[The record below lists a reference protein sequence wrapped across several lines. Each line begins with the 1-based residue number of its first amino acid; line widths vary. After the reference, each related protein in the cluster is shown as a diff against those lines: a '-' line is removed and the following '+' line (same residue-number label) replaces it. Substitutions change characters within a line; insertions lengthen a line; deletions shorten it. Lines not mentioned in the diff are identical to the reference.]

1 MTSLWCQISLLALFV
16 DYVVVHM
23 SGSKNS
29 NKAIAPS
36 AVALLPLV
44 LFLALF
50 IGVGTYLSLQGV
62 DFAFYQLPAPI
73 AVLPAVILALI
84 LSKDKLNRSI
94 EHFMSG
100 VGHQDIIAMC
110 MIYLLAGAFAAVAKA
125 SGGVDATVNLGL
137 SAIPTSMILPGIFLI
152 SAFIATAM
160 GTSMGTIAA
169 VAPVAL
175 GIAQSA
181 GMSLP
186 LTAGVVLSGAM
197 FGDNLSIISDTTIAA
212 TRSQGC
218 EMKDKFKENIR
229 IALPA
234 ALVALVIFAFN
245 STATQVPETG
255 PIEWL
260 KVLPYVTILI
270 LAVSGMNVFVVLTI
284 GIVLAGGVSL
294 SSIDDYGL
302 TNFAQDIYSGFGNM
316 QEIFLLSMLIGGLS
330 ELMRRQGGLAFLTN
344 LVSGII
350 RTFGSSHSKEANG
363 RASELGIAGLVS
375 MVNTCTANN
384 TVAIIVSGSVA
395 RQLAEENNVSPRRSA
410 SLLDIFSC
418 VIQGVLP
425 YGAQVLLLGSV
436 FNLSPLEVVANSY
449 YCFALAIAAIVAVF
463 IKHPARQPV
472 PQTES

>member
-1 MTSLWCQISLLALFV
+1 
-16 DYVVVHM
+16 M
-23 SGSKNS
+23 SNSKNS
-29 NKAIAPS
+29 NAVIVPS
-36 AVALLPLV
+36 AVALIPLIV
-44 LFLALF
+44 FLSLF

-73 AVLPAVILALI
+73 AALPAVMLALL
-84 LSKDKLNRSI
+84 LSKDKLNRAI
-94 EHFMSG
+94 EQFLGG
-100 VGHQDIIAMC
+100 VGHKDIIAMC

-175 GIAQSA
+175 GIADSA
-181 GMSLP
+181 GMSIP

-218 EMKDKFKENIR
+218 EMRDKFKENIR

-234 ALVALVIFAFN
+234 ALIAIVIFAFN

-260 KVLPYVTILI
+260 KVLPYITILI

-284 GIVLAGGVSL
+284 GILLAGGVSL
-294 SSIDDYGL
+294 GSVENYGMTDY
-302 TNFAQDIYSGFGNM
+302 AQDIYAGFGNM

-344 LVSGII
+344 LVSGVI
-350 RTFGSSHSKEANG
+350 RAFGSSHSKQANG

-375 MVNTCTANN
+375 MVNLCTANN

-418 VIQGVLP
+418 VIQGMLP

-436 FNLSPLEVVANSY
+436 FNLSPLEIVSNSY
-449 YCFALAIAAIVAVF
+449 YCFALAIVAVVAVF
-463 IKHPARQPV
+463 IKHPARKVAQA
-472 PQTES
+472 

>member
-1 MTSLWCQISLLALFV
+1 
-16 DYVVVHM
+16 M
-23 SGSKNS
+23 SNSKNS
-29 NKAIAPS
+29 NAVIAPS
-36 AVALLPLV
+36 AVALIPLIV
-44 LFLALF
+44 FLSLF

-73 AVLPAVILALI
+73 AALPAVMLALL
-84 LSKDKLNRSI
+84 LSKDKLNRAI
-94 EHFMSG
+94 EQFLGG
-100 VGHQDIIAMC
+100 VGHKDIIAMC

-175 GIAQSA
+175 GIADSA
-181 GMSLP
+181 GMSIP

-218 EMKDKFKENIR
+218 EMRDKFKENIR

-234 ALVALVIFAFN
+234 ALIAIVIFAFN

-260 KVLPYVTILI
+260 KVLPYITILI

-284 GIVLAGGVSL
+284 GILLAGGVSL
-294 SSIDDYGL
+294 GSVENYGMTDY
-302 TNFAQDIYSGFGNM
+302 AQDIYAGFGNM

-344 LVSGII
+344 LVSGVI
-350 RTFGSSHSKEANG
+350 RAFGSSHSKQANG

-375 MVNTCTANN
+375 MVNLCTANN

-436 FNLSPLEVVANSY
+436 FNLSPLDIVANSY
-449 YCFALAIAAIVAVF
+449 YCFALAIVAVVAVF
-463 IKHPARQPV
+463 IKHPARQV
-472 PQTES
+472 ANA

>member
-1 MTSLWCQISLLALFV
+1 
-16 DYVVVHM
+16 M
-23 SGSKNS
+23 SNSKNS
-29 NKAIAPS
+29 NAVIAPS
-36 AVALLPLV
+36 AVALIPLIV
-44 LFLALF
+44 FLALF

-73 AVLPAVILALI
+73 AALPAVMLALL
-84 LSKDKLNRSI
+84 LSKDKLNRAI
-94 EHFMSG
+94 EQFLGG
-100 VGHQDIIAMC
+100 VGHKDIIAMC

-175 GIAQSA
+175 GVADSA
-181 GMSLP
+181 GMSIP

-218 EMKDKFKENIR
+218 EMRDKFKENIR

-234 ALVALVIFAFN
+234 ALIAIVIFAFN

-260 KVLPYVTILI
+260 KVLPYITILI

-284 GIVLAGGVSL
+284 GILLAGGVSL
-294 SSIDDYGL
+294 GSVENYGMTDY
-302 TNFAQDIYSGFGNM
+302 AQDIYAGFGNM

-344 LVSGII
+344 LVSGVI
-350 RTFGSSHSKEANG
+350 RAFGSSHSKQANG

-375 MVNTCTANN
+375 MVNLCTANN

-436 FNLSPLEVVANSY
+436 FNLSPLDIITHSY
-449 YCFALAIAAIVAVF
+449 YCFALAIVAVVTVF
-463 IKHPARQPV
+463 IKHSARQV
-472 PQTES
+472 AQA

>member
-1 MTSLWCQISLLALFV
+1 
-16 DYVVVHM
+16 M
-23 SGSKNS
+23 SGSQHTTKTV
-29 NKAIAPS
+29 APS
-36 AVALLPLV
+36 AVALIPLII
-44 LFLALF
+44 FLALF

-62 DFAFYQLPAPI
+62 EFAFYQLPAPI
-73 AVLPAVILALI
+73 AILPAIIIAFL
-84 LSKDKLNRSI
+84 LSKDKLSRSI
-94 EHFMSG
+94 EHFMHG

-137 SAIPTSMILPGIFLI
+137 SAIPTNMILPGLFLI
-152 SAFIATAM
+152 SAFIATSM

-186 LTAGVVLSGAM
+186 MTAGVVLSGAM

-218 EMKDKFKENIR
+218 EMKDKFKENVR

-234 ALVALVIFAFN
+234 ALIALVVFAYH
-245 STATQVPETG
+245 STATQVPQAG

-260 KVLPYVTILI
+260 KVLPYITILV

-284 GIVLAGGVSL
+284 GILLAGSVGLASV
-294 SSIDDYGL
+294 DGYAL
-302 TNFAQDIYSGFGNM
+302 TNLVQDVYAGFGNM

-344 LVSGII
+344 LVSRLIN
-350 RTFGSSHSKEANG
+350 TFGSRHSKHANS

-375 MVNTCTANN
+375 LVNGCTANN

-395 RQLAEENNVSPRRSA
+395 RQLAEENDVSPRRSA

-418 VIQGVLP
+418 VVQGILP

-436 FNLSPLEVVANSY
+436 FKLSPLEIVANSY

-463 IKHPARQPV
+463 LKHQPRQATV
-472 PQTES
+472 KAES

>member
-1 MTSLWCQISLLALFV
+1 
-16 DYVVVHM
+16 M
-23 SGSKNS
+23 SNSKNS
-29 NKAIAPS
+29 NAVIAPS
-36 AVALLPLV
+36 AVALIPLIV
-44 LFLALF
+44 FLALF

-73 AVLPAVILALI
+73 AALPAVMLALL
-84 LSKDKLNRSI
+84 LSKDKLNRAI
-94 EHFMSG
+94 EQFLSG
-100 VGHQDIIAMC
+100 VGHKDIIAMC

-175 GIAQSA
+175 GIADSA
-181 GMSLP
+181 GMSIP

-218 EMKDKFKENIR
+218 EMRDKFKENIR

-234 ALVALVIFAFN
+234 ALIAIVIFAFN

-260 KVLPYVTILI
+260 KVVPYITILI

-284 GIVLAGGVSL
+284 GILLAGGVSL
-294 SSIDDYGL
+294 GSVENYGL
-302 TNFAQDIYSGFGNM
+302 TDYAQDIYAGFGNM

-344 LVSGII
+344 LVSSMI
-350 RTFGSSHSKEANG
+350 RAFGSSHSKQANG

-375 MVNTCTANN
+375 MVNMCTANN

-395 RQLAEENNVSPRRSA
+395 RQLAEENDVSPRRSA

-436 FNLSPLEVVANSY
+436 FNLSPLEIVSNSY
-449 YCFALAIAAIVAVF
+449 YCFALAIVAVVAVF
-463 IKHPARQPV
+463 IKHPARQV
-472 PQTES
+472 VQA

>member
-1 MTSLWCQISLLALFV
+1 
-16 DYVVVHM
+16 M
-23 SGSKNS
+23 SNSKNS
-29 NKAIAPS
+29 NAVIAPS
-36 AVALLPLV
+36 AVALIPLIV
-44 LFLALF
+44 FLSLF

-73 AVLPAVILALI
+73 AALPAVMLALL
-84 LSKDKLNRSI
+84 LSKDKLNRAI
-94 EHFMSG
+94 EQFLGG
-100 VGHQDIIAMC
+100 VGHKDIIAMC

-175 GIAQSA
+175 GIADSA
-181 GMSLP
+181 GMSIP

-218 EMKDKFKENIR
+218 EMRDKFKENIR

-234 ALVALVIFAFN
+234 ALIAIVIFAFN
-245 STATQVPETG
+245 STATQVSETG

-260 KVLPYVTILI
+260 KVLPYITILI

-284 GIVLAGGVSL
+284 GILLAGGVSL
-294 SSIDDYGL
+294 GSVENYGMTDY
-302 TNFAQDIYSGFGNM
+302 AQDIYAGFGNM

-344 LVSGII
+344 LVSGVI
-350 RTFGSSHSKEANG
+350 RAFGSSHSKQANG

-375 MVNTCTANN
+375 MVNLCTANN

-436 FNLSPLEVVANSY
+436 FNLSPLDIVANSY
-449 YCFALAIAAIVAVF
+449 YCFALAIVAVVAVF
-463 IKHPARQPV
+463 IKHPARQV
-472 PQTES
+472 AQA

>member
-1 MTSLWCQISLLALFV
+1 
-16 DYVVVHM
+16 M
-23 SGSKNS
+23 SNSKNS
-29 NKAIAPS
+29 NAVIAPS
-36 AVALLPLV
+36 AVALIPLIV
-44 LFLALF
+44 FLALF

-73 AVLPAVILALI
+73 AALPAVMLALL
-84 LSKDKLNRSI
+84 LSKDKLNRAI
-94 EHFMSG
+94 EQFLGG
-100 VGHQDIIAMC
+100 VGHKDIIAMC

-175 GIAQSA
+175 GIADSA
-181 GMSLP
+181 GMSIP

-218 EMKDKFKENIR
+218 EMRDKFKENIR

-234 ALVALVIFAFN
+234 ALIAIVIFAFN

-260 KVLPYVTILI
+260 KVLPYITILI

-284 GIVLAGGVSL
+284 GILLAGGVSL
-294 SSIDDYGL
+294 GSVENYGMTDY
-302 TNFAQDIYSGFGNM
+302 AQDIYAGFGNM

-344 LVSGII
+344 LVSGVI
-350 RTFGSSHSKEANG
+350 RAFGSSHSKQANG

-375 MVNTCTANN
+375 MVNLCTANN

-436 FNLSPLEVVANSY
+436 FNLSPLEIVSNSY
-449 YCFALAIAAIVAVF
+449 YCFALAIVAVVAVF
-463 IKHPARQPV
+463 IKHPARQV
-472 PQTES
+472 VNA

>member
-1 MTSLWCQISLLALFV
+1 
-16 DYVVVHM
+16 M
-23 SGSKNS
+23 SNSKNS
-29 NKAIAPS
+29 NAVIAPS
-36 AVALLPLV
+36 AVALIPLIV
-44 LFLALF
+44 FLALF

-73 AVLPAVILALI
+73 AALPAVMLALL
-84 LSKDKLNRSI
+84 LSKDKLNRAI
-94 EHFMSG
+94 EQFLSG
-100 VGHQDIIAMC
+100 VGHKDIIAMC

-175 GIAQSA
+175 GIADSA
-181 GMSLP
+181 GMSIP

-218 EMKDKFKENIR
+218 EMRDKFKENIR

-234 ALVALVIFAFN
+234 ALIAIVIFAFN

-260 KVLPYVTILI
+260 KVLPYITILI

-284 GIVLAGGVSL
+284 GIILAGGVSL
-294 SSIDDYGL
+294 GSVENYGL
-302 TNFAQDIYSGFGNM
+302 TDYAQDIYAGFGNM

-344 LVSGII
+344 LVSSMI
-350 RTFGSSHSKEANG
+350 RAFGSSHSKQANG

-375 MVNTCTANN
+375 MVNMCTANN

-395 RQLAEENNVSPRRSA
+395 RQLAEENDVSPRRSA

-436 FNLSPLEVVANSY
+436 FNLSPLEIVSNSY
-449 YCFALAIAAIVAVF
+449 YCFALAIVAIVAVF
-463 IKHPARQPV
+463 IKHPARQ
-472 PQTES
+472 TAAA

>member
-1 MTSLWCQISLLALFV
+1 
-16 DYVVVHM
+16 M

-29 NKAIAPS
+29 NNAIAPS
-36 AVALLPLV
+36 AIALLPLV

-73 AVLPAVILALI
+73 AVLPAIILALI

-94 EHFMSG
+94 EHFMRG

-270 LAVSGMNVFVVLTI
+270 LAVSGMNVFVVLSI

-294 SSIDDYGL
+294 SSIDNYGL
-302 TNFAQDIYSGFGNM
+302 TNFAQDVYSGFGNM

-330 ELMRRQGGLAFLTN
+330 ELMRHQGGLAFLTN

-350 RTFGSSHSKEANG
+350 RTFGSSHSKEANA

-463 IKHPARQPV
+463 IKHPARQSV

>member
-1 MTSLWCQISLLALFV
+1 
-16 DYVVVHM
+16 M
-23 SGSKNS
+23 SNSKNS
-29 NKAIAPS
+29 NAVIAPS
-36 AVALLPLV
+36 AVALIPLIV
-44 LFLALF
+44 FLSLF

-73 AVLPAVILALI
+73 AALPAVMLALL
-84 LSKDKLNRSI
+84 LSKDKLNCAI
-94 EHFMSG
+94 EQFLSG
-100 VGHQDIIAMC
+100 VGHKDIIAMC

-175 GIAQSA
+175 GIADSA
-181 GMSLP
+181 GMSIP

-218 EMKDKFKENIR
+218 EMRDKFKENIR

-234 ALVALVIFAFN
+234 ALIAIVIFAFN

-260 KVLPYVTILI
+260 KVLPYITILI

-284 GIVLAGGVSL
+284 GILLAGGVSL
-294 SSIDDYGL
+294 GSVENYGL
-302 TNFAQDIYSGFGNM
+302 TDYAQDIYAGFGNM

-344 LVSGII
+344 LVSGLI
-350 RTFGSSHSKEANG
+350 RAFGSSHSKQANG

-375 MVNTCTANN
+375 MVNLCTANN

-436 FNLSPLEVVANSY
+436 FNLSPLDIVANSY
-449 YCFALAIAAIVAVF
+449 YCFALAIVAVFAVF
-463 IKHPARQPV
+463 IKHPARQV
-472 PQTES
+472 AKA

>member
-1 MTSLWCQISLLALFV
+1 
-16 DYVVVHM
+16 M
-23 SGSKNS
+23 SNSKNS
-29 NKAIAPS
+29 NAVIAPS
-36 AVALLPLV
+36 AVALIPLIV
-44 LFLALF
+44 FLALF

-73 AVLPAVILALI
+73 AALPAVMLALL
-84 LSKDKLNRSI
+84 LSKDKLNRAI
-94 EHFMSG
+94 EQFLGG
-100 VGHQDIIAMC
+100 VGHKDIIAMC

-175 GIAQSA
+175 GIADSA
-181 GMSLP
+181 GMSIP

-218 EMKDKFKENIR
+218 EMRDKFKENIR

-234 ALVALVIFAFN
+234 ALIAIVIFAFK

-260 KVLPYVTILI
+260 KVLPYITILI

-284 GIVLAGGVSL
+284 GILLAGGVSL
-294 SSIDDYGL
+294 GSVENYGL
-302 TNFAQDIYSGFGNM
+302 TDYAQDIYAGFGNM

-344 LVSGII
+344 LVSGVI
-350 RTFGSSHSKEANG
+350 RAFGSSHSKQANG

-375 MVNTCTANN
+375 MVNLCTANN

-436 FNLSPLEVVANSY
+436 FNLSPLEIVSNSY
-449 YCFALAIAAIVAVF
+449 YCFALAIVAVVAVF
-463 IKHPARQPV
+463 IKHPARQV
-472 PQTES
+472 AQA

>member
-1 MTSLWCQISLLALFV
+1 
-16 DYVVVHM
+16 M

-94 EHFMSG
+94 EHFMRG

-125 SGGVDATVNLGL
+125 PGGVDATVNLGL

-463 IKHPARQPV
+463 IKHPARQSV
-472 PQTES
+472 TQTES

>member
-1 MTSLWCQISLLALFV
+1 
-16 DYVVVHM
+16 M
-23 SGSKNS
+23 SNSKNS
-29 NKAIAPS
+29 NVVIAPS
-36 AVALLPLV
+36 AVALIPLIV
-44 LFLALF
+44 FLALF

-73 AVLPAVILALI
+73 AALPAVMLALL
-84 LSKDKLNRSI
+84 LSKDKLNRAI
-94 EHFMSG
+94 EQFLSG
-100 VGHQDIIAMC
+100 VGHKDIIAMC

-175 GIAQSA
+175 GIADSA
-181 GMSLP
+181 GMSIP

-218 EMKDKFKENIR
+218 EMRDKFKENIR

-234 ALVALVIFAFN
+234 ALIAIVIFAFN

-260 KVLPYVTILI
+260 KVLPYITILI

-284 GIVLAGGVSL
+284 GILLAGGVSL
-294 SSIDDYGL
+294 GSVENYGL
-302 TNFAQDIYSGFGNM
+302 TDYAQDIYAGFGNM

-344 LVSGII
+344 LVSGLI
-350 RTFGSSHSKEANG
+350 RAFGSSHSKQANG

-375 MVNTCTANN
+375 MVNMCTANN

-436 FNLSPLEVVANSY
+436 FNLSPLEIVSNSY
-449 YCFALAIAAIVAVF
+449 YCFALAIVAVVAVF
-463 IKHPARQPV
+463 IKHPARQV
-472 PQTES
+472 ANA

>member
-1 MTSLWCQISLLALFV
+1 
-16 DYVVVHM
+16 M

-94 EHFMSG
+94 EHFLRG

-137 SAIPTSMILPGIFLI
+137 SAIPTNMILPGIFLI

>member
-1 MTSLWCQISLLALFV
+1 
-16 DYVVVHM
+16 M
-23 SGSKNS
+23 SNSKNS
-29 NKAIAPS
+29 NAVIAPS
-36 AVALLPLV
+36 AVALIPLIV
-44 LFLALF
+44 FLALF

-73 AVLPAVILALI
+73 AALPAVMLALL
-84 LSKDKLNRSI
+84 LSKDKLNRAI
-94 EHFMSG
+94 EQFLGG
-100 VGHQDIIAMC
+100 VGHKDIIAMC

-175 GIAQSA
+175 GIADSA
-181 GMSLP
+181 GMSIP

-218 EMKDKFKENIR
+218 EMRDKFKENIR

-234 ALVALVIFAFN
+234 ALIAIVIFAFN

-260 KVLPYVTILI
+260 KVVPYITILI

-284 GIVLAGGVSL
+284 GILLAGGVSL
-294 SSIDDYGL
+294 GSVENYGL
-302 TNFAQDIYSGFGNM
+302 TDYAKDIYAGFGNM

-344 LVSGII
+344 LVSGLI
-350 RTFGSSHSKEANG
+350 RAFGSSHSKQANG

-375 MVNTCTANN
+375 MVNLCTANN

-436 FNLSPLEVVANSY
+436 FNLSPFEIVSNSY
-449 YCFALAIAAIVAVF
+449 YCFALAIVAVVAVF
-463 IKHPARQPV
+463 IKHPARQV
-472 PQTES
+472 ANA

>member
-1 MTSLWCQISLLALFV
+1 
-16 DYVVVHM
+16 M
-23 SGSKNS
+23 SNSKNS
-29 NKAIAPS
+29 NAVIAPS
-36 AVALLPLV
+36 AVALIPLIV
-44 LFLALF
+44 FLSLF

-73 AVLPAVILALI
+73 AALPAVMLALL
-84 LSKDKLNRSI
+84 LSKDKLNRAI
-94 EHFMSG
+94 EQFLSG
-100 VGHQDIIAMC
+100 VGHKDIIAMC

-175 GIAQSA
+175 GIADSA
-181 GMSLP
+181 GMSIP

-218 EMKDKFKENIR
+218 EMRDKFKENIR

-234 ALVALVIFAFN
+234 ALIAIVIFAFN

-260 KVLPYVTILI
+260 KVLPYITILI

-284 GIVLAGGVSL
+284 GILLAGGVSL
-294 SSIDDYGL
+294 GSVENYGL
-302 TNFAQDIYSGFGNM
+302 TDYAQDIYAGFGNM

-344 LVSGII
+344 LVSGLI
-350 RTFGSSHSKEANG
+350 RAFGSSHSKQANG

-375 MVNTCTANN
+375 MVNLCTANN

-436 FNLSPLEVVANSY
+436 FNLSPLDIVANSY
-449 YCFALAIAAIVAVF
+449 YCFALAIVAVVAVF
-463 IKHPARQPV
+463 IKHPARQ
-472 PQTES
+472 TATA

>member
-1 MTSLWCQISLLALFV
+1 
-16 DYVVVHM
+16 M

-94 EHFMSG
+94 EHFMRG

-181 GMSLP
+181 GMNLP

-302 TNFAQDIYSGFGNM
+302 TNFAQDVYSGFGNM

>member
-1 MTSLWCQISLLALFV
+1 
-16 DYVVVHM
+16 M
-23 SGSKNS
+23 SNSKNS
-29 NKAIAPS
+29 NVVIAPS
-36 AVALLPLV
+36 AVALIPLIV
-44 LFLALF
+44 FLALF

-73 AVLPAVILALI
+73 AALPAVMLALL
-84 LSKDKLNRSI
+84 LSKDKLNRAI
-94 EHFMSG
+94 EQFLSG
-100 VGHQDIIAMC
+100 VGHKDIIAMC

-175 GIAQSA
+175 GIADSA
-181 GMSLP
+181 GMSIP

-218 EMKDKFKENIR
+218 EMRDKFKENIR

-234 ALVALVIFAFN
+234 ALIAIVIFAFN

-260 KVLPYVTILI
+260 KVLPYITILI

-284 GIVLAGGVSL
+284 GILLAGGVSL
-294 SSIDDYGL
+294 GSVENYGL
-302 TNFAQDIYSGFGNM
+302 TDYAQDIYAGFGNM

-344 LVSGII
+344 LVSGLI
-350 RTFGSSHSKEANG
+350 RAFGSSHSKQANG

-375 MVNTCTANN
+375 MVNMCTANN

-425 YGAQVLLLGSV
+425 YGAQILLLGSV
-436 FNLSPLEVVANSY
+436 FNLSPLEIVSNSY
-449 YCFALAIAAIVAVF
+449 YCFALAIVAVVAVF
-463 IKHPARQPV
+463 IKHPARQV
-472 PQTES
+472 AQA

>member
-1 MTSLWCQISLLALFV
+1 
-16 DYVVVHM
+16 M

-94 EHFMSG
+94 EYFIRG

-472 PQTES
+472 TQTES

>member
-1 MTSLWCQISLLALFV
+1 
-16 DYVVVHM
+16 M
-23 SGSKNS
+23 SNSKNS
-29 NKAIAPS
+29 NAVIAPS
-36 AVALLPLV
+36 AVALIPLIV
-44 LFLALF
+44 FLALF

-73 AVLPAVILALI
+73 AALPAVMLALL
-84 LSKDKLNRSI
+84 LSKDKLNRAI
-94 EHFMSG
+94 EQFLSG
-100 VGHQDIIAMC
+100 VGHKDIIAMC

-175 GIAQSA
+175 GIADSA
-181 GMSLP
+181 GMSIP

-218 EMKDKFKENIR
+218 EMRDKFKENIR

-234 ALVALVIFAFN
+234 ALIAIVIFAFN
-245 STATQVPETG
+245 STVTQVPETG

-260 KVLPYVTILI
+260 KVLPYITILI

-284 GIVLAGGVSL
+284 GILLAGGVSL
-294 SSIDDYGL
+294 GSVENYGL
-302 TNFAQDIYSGFGNM
+302 TDYAQDIYAGFGNM

-344 LVSGII
+344 LVSSMI
-350 RTFGSSHSKEANG
+350 RAFGSSHSKQANG

-375 MVNTCTANN
+375 MVNMCTANN

-395 RQLAEENNVSPRRSA
+395 RQLAEENDVSPRRSA

-436 FNLSPLEVVANSY
+436 FNLSPLEIVSNSY
-449 YCFALAIAAIVAVF
+449 YCFALAIVAVVAVF
-463 IKHPARQPV
+463 IKHPARQV
-472 PQTES
+472 AQA

>member
-1 MTSLWCQISLLALFV
+1 
-16 DYVVVHM
+16 M
-23 SGSKNS
+23 SNSKNS
-29 NKAIAPS
+29 NAVIAPS
-36 AVALLPLV
+36 AVALIPLIV
-44 LFLALF
+44 FLALF

-73 AVLPAVILALI
+73 AALPAVMLALL
-84 LSKDKLNRSI
+84 LSKDKLNRAI
-94 EHFMSG
+94 EQFLGG
-100 VGHQDIIAMC
+100 VGHKDIIAMC

-175 GIAQSA
+175 GIADSA
-181 GMSLP
+181 GMSIP

-218 EMKDKFKENIR
+218 EMRDKFKENIR

-234 ALVALVIFAFN
+234 ALIAIVIFAFN

-260 KVLPYVTILI
+260 KVLPYITILI
-270 LAVSGMNVFVVLTI
+270 LAVSGMNVFVVLTL
-284 GIVLAGGVSL
+284 GILLAGGVSL
-294 SSIDDYGL
+294 GSVENYGMTDY
-302 TNFAQDIYSGFGNM
+302 AQDIYAGFGNM

-344 LVSGII
+344 LVSGLI
-350 RTFGSSHSKEANG
+350 RAFGSSHSKQANG

-375 MVNTCTANN
+375 MVNLCTANN

-395 RQLAEENNVSPRRSA
+395 RQLAEENDVAPRRSA

-436 FNLSPLEVVANSY
+436 FNLSPLEIVSNSY
-449 YCFALAIAAIVAVF
+449 YCFALAIVAVVAVF
-463 IKHPARQPV
+463 IKHPARQV
-472 PQTES
+472 AQA

>member
-1 MTSLWCQISLLALFV
+1 
-16 DYVVVHM
+16 M
-23 SGSKNS
+23 SNSKNS
-29 NKAIAPS
+29 NAVIAPS
-36 AVALLPLV
+36 AVALIPLIV
-44 LFLALF
+44 FLALF

-73 AVLPAVILALI
+73 AALPAVMLALL
-84 LSKDKLNRSI
+84 LSKDKLNRAI
-94 EHFMSG
+94 EQFLGG
-100 VGHQDIIAMC
+100 VGHKDIIAMC

-175 GIAQSA
+175 GIADSA
-181 GMSLP
+181 GMSIP

-218 EMKDKFKENIR
+218 EMRDKFKENIR

-234 ALVALVIFAFN
+234 ALIAIVIFAFN

-260 KVLPYVTILI
+260 KVLPYITILI

-284 GIVLAGGVSL
+284 GILLAGGVSL
-294 SSIDDYGL
+294 GSVENYGL
-302 TNFAQDIYSGFGNM
+302 TDYAQDIYAGFGNM

-344 LVSGII
+344 LVSGLI
-350 RTFGSSHSKEANG
+350 RAFGSSHSKQANG

-375 MVNTCTANN
+375 MVNLCTANN

-395 RQLAEENNVSPRRSA
+395 RQLAEENDISPRRSA

-436 FNLSPLEVVANSY
+436 FNLSPLEIVSNSY
-449 YCFALAIAAIVAVF
+449 YCFALAIVAVVAVF
-463 IKHPARQPV
+463 IKHPARQV
-472 PQTES
+472 ANA

>member
-1 MTSLWCQISLLALFV
+1 
-16 DYVVVHM
+16 M
-23 SGSKNS
+23 SNSKNS
-29 NKAIAPS
+29 NAVIAPS
-36 AVALLPLV
+36 AVALIPLIV
-44 LFLALF
+44 FLALF
-50 IGVGTYLSLQGV
+50 SGVGTCLSLQGV

-73 AVLPAVILALI
+73 AALPAVMLALL
-84 LSKDKLNRSI
+84 LSKDKLNRAI
-94 EHFMSG
+94 EQFLGG
-100 VGHQDIIAMC
+100 VGHKDIIAMC

-175 GIAQSA
+175 GIADSA
-181 GMSLP
+181 GMSIP

-218 EMKDKFKENIR
+218 EMRDKFKENIR

-234 ALVALVIFAFN
+234 ALIAIVIFAFN

-260 KVLPYVTILI
+260 KVLPYITILI

-284 GIVLAGGVSL
+284 GILLAGGVSL
-294 SSIDDYGL
+294 GSVENYGL
-302 TNFAQDIYSGFGNM
+302 TDYAQDIYAGFGNM

-344 LVSGII
+344 LVSGLI
-350 RTFGSSHSKEANG
+350 RAFGSSHSKQANG

-375 MVNTCTANN
+375 MVNMCTANN

-436 FNLSPLEVVANSY
+436 FNLSPLEIVSNSY
-449 YCFALAIAAIVAVF
+449 YCFALAIVAVVAVF
-463 IKHPARQPV
+463 IKHPARQV
-472 PQTES
+472 AQA

>member
-1 MTSLWCQISLLALFV
+1 
-16 DYVVVHM
+16 M
-23 SGSKNS
+23 SNSKNS
-29 NKAIAPS
+29 NAVIAPS
-36 AVALLPLV
+36 AVALIPLIV
-44 LFLALF
+44 FLALF

-73 AVLPAVILALI
+73 AALPAVMLALL
-84 LSKDKLNRSI
+84 LSKDKLNRAI
-94 EHFMSG
+94 EQFLGG
-100 VGHQDIIAMC
+100 VGHKDIIAMC

-175 GIAQSA
+175 GIADSA
-181 GMSLP
+181 GMSIP

-218 EMKDKFKENIR
+218 EMRDKFKENIR

-234 ALVALVIFAFN
+234 ALIAIVIFAFN

-260 KVLPYVTILI
+260 KVLPYITILI

-284 GIVLAGGVSL
+284 GILLAGGVSL
-294 SSIDDYGL
+294 GSVESYGMTDY
-302 TNFAQDIYSGFGNM
+302 AQDIYAGFGNM

-344 LVSGII
+344 LVSGVI
-350 RTFGSSHSKEANG
+350 RAFGSSHSKQANG

-375 MVNTCTANN
+375 MVNLCTANN

-436 FNLSPLEVVANSY
+436 FNLSPLDIVANSY
-449 YCFALAIAAIVAVF
+449 YCFALAIVAVVAVF
-463 IKHPARQPV
+463 IKHPARQV
-472 PQTES
+472 ANA

>member
-1 MTSLWCQISLLALFV
+1 
-16 DYVVVHM
+16 M

-94 EHFMSG
+94 EHFMRG

-418 VIQGVLP
+418 VIQGILP

>member
-1 MTSLWCQISLLALFV
+1 
-16 DYVVVHM
+16 M

-36 AVALLPLV
+36 TVALLPLV

-94 EHFMSG
+94 EHFMRG